1 MEIDVFIQ
9 SDNDARMQRI
19 RVEGMLSIGSLEQN
33 LICIQDDFVSRLHA
47 IIELSPSGM
56 RIEDRSASGTLVGD
70 NLLRRRST
78 EAPFGT
84 PITVGKY
91 RIQLTPVGVP
101 LPPPEPP
108 RAAAP
113 QTSPSPRATPPP
125 APPPAPPQAPPP
137 AAAPPVRPAKPPAP
151 EPPVGRAAL
160 MQQRAST
167 PAPVKLAGS
176 SDPGRPPPAPPPAPE
191 FSRTIVSEFVRTV
204 VSEEPVLPSAFTDPI
219 RALLDDPGVSE
230 IFINGPAQIYVE
242 RRGLLEPAV
251 ARYASREALLAA
263 LRSVVAV
270 LGEPVDAERVILE
283 ARLSDGS
290 RLEAVLPPTAPEGP
304 IVTIRRATR
313 SESLSMD
320 RLVDLGTLS
329 HDAAQLLRAAAI
341 ARLNV
346 LVSGGPGSGK
356 TVLLRALAS
365 FVPGSERVIVVES
378 ARELE
383 LQRKHVVALEASPP
397 ERRRRASVGMR
408 DLVEAAL
415 RLRPDRL
422 VVGDLVGTEALA
434 LVDAFTSGHS
444 GFATVRS
451 GHPADAL
458 TRVETLCTLSGVD
471 LAVVALRRQI
481 ASGISLVVQ
490 VARSTDGVRRVTHV
504 TEVRGYDAALGAYV
518 VQDLFVR
525 NDRGLGGRGEMQ
537 GELLPT
543 GVVPSFLPRL
553 RDHGVD
559 LPPALVRASEE
570 RPDKR

>member
-9 SDNDARMQRI
+9 SDTDARMQRI

-70 NLLRRRST
+70 NLLRRRSV

-84 PITVGKY
+84 PISVGKY

-101 LPPPEPP
+101 LPPPSPH
-108 RAAAP
+108 
-113 QTSPSPRATPPP
+113 TSPSPRATPPP
-125 APPPAPPQAPPP
+125 APPPVAPTPAPP
-137 AAAPPVRPAKPPAP
+137 AAPPVRPAKPAAP
-151 EPPVGRAAL
+151 EPQVGRAAL
-160 MQQRAST
+160 MQQRASA
-167 PAPVKLAGS
+167 PAPVKPTRS
-176 SDPGRPPPAPPPAPE
+176 TDPSRAPSPE
-191 FSRTIVSEFVRTV
+191 LSRTIVSELGRTT
-204 VSEEPVLPSAFTDPI
+204 VSEEPVLPSSFIDPI
-219 RALLDDPGVSE
+219 RTLLDDPGVSE
-230 IFINGPAQIYVE
+230 IFINGPAQIFVE

-251 ARYASREALLAA
+251 ARYPSREALLAA

-270 LGEPVDAERVILE
+270 LGEPVDADRAILE

-290 RLEAVLPPTAPEGP
+290 RLEAVLPPAAPEGP
-304 IVTIRRATR
+304 IVTIRRPTR
-313 SESLSMD
+313 SESLSID
-320 RLVDLGTLS
+320 RFVDLGTLTQ
-329 HDAAQLLRAAAI
+329 DAAQLLRAAVV
-341 ARLNV
+341 ARVNV

-356 TVLLRALAS
+356 TALLRALAS
-365 FVPGSERVIVVES
+365 FIPGSERVIVVEN

-383 LQRKHVVALEASPP
+383 LQRKHVIQLEASPP

-422 VVGDLVGTEALA
+422 IVGDLVGSEALA
-434 LVDAFTSGHS
+434 LVEAFTSGHS
-444 GFATVRS
+444 GLATVRS
-451 GHPADAL
+451 GHASDAL
-458 TRVETLCTLSGVD
+458 TRIETLCTLSCFD
-471 LAVVALRRQI
+471 LPVVALRRQI

-525 NDRGLGGRGEMQ
+525 NDRGLGARGEMQ

-570 RPDKR
+570 RRDKR